1 MRRYT
6 CDNCGADIDTAC
18 WWVGADTFTPVGD
31 DCDEGDPENDYEYGV
46 HFDSWACMGAYAW
59 NQERAESITD

>member
-6 CDNCGADIDTAC
+6 CDNCGGDIDTEG
-18 WWVGADTFTPVGD
+18 WWGGIDIFAPADDED
-31 DCDEGDPENDYEYGV
+31 DPDDEWVDGEYGA

>member
-6 CDNCGADIDTAC
+6 CDNCGSDIDTDG
-18 WWVGADTFTPVGD
+18 WWVGADVYAPSDTD
-31 DCDEGDPENDYEYGV
+31 SDLENDYEYGN

-59 NQERAESITD
+59 NQERAESIAD

>member
-6 CDNCGADIDTAC
+6 CDNCGSDIDTDM
-18 WWVGADTFTPVGD
+18 WWVGVDIYAPRDED
-31 DCDEGDPENDYEYGV
+31 DADPENDYEYGA